1 MPFHIFCASPIC
13 VGPSKI
19 TLGDKKRREKLY
31 KDTGQRRNT
40 KRRHRPNEQIQCRGK
55 SKKFTSLLRSEF
67 HVFFL
72 SPSVSCVQAH
82 SKVNSLNAP
91 SIFLLDEFDR
101 KRVGYIWR
109 RLTKNKRQGISRQIG
124 AKNSMKIEM
133 RIETDG
139 FKVQQKKNMA
149 DEEKKT

>member
-1 MPFHIFCASPIC
+1 MPR
-13 VGPSKI
+13 
-19 TLGDKKRREKLY
+19 KKR
-31 KDTGQRRNT
+31 DIHFPTS
-40 KRRHRPNEQIQCRGK
+40 KRISR
-55 SKKFTSLLRSEF
+55 
-67 HVFFL
+67 FFL
-72 SPSVSCVQAH
+72 SPSVSCVQTH
-82 SKVNSLNAP
+82 LKVNSLNAP

-149 DEEKKT
+149 DEEKTGVARRQRELKMLLGIECV